1 MKNFLKIVLLFS
13 FLSMIFIGCGTENS
27 NKKSGDFD
35 FSKIEKDF
43 ISQGFERSEY
53 KPTNDDPT
61 HRISFVKEI
70 DKFDQLVDF
79 YFDDSNNI
87 REISVISQ
95 QFHLTPDYSKIKDN
109 LKEVALI
116 IEAGSSEKEFN
127 DKLTEAIDLLPTE
140 SSKNSENKTY
150 KTINFKISTMST
162 EISREFS
169 VEKLNNK

>member
-1 MKNFLKIVLLFS
+1 
-13 FLSMIFIGCGTENS
+13 
-27 NKKSGDFD
+27 
-35 FSKIEKDF
+35 
-43 ISQGFERSEY
+43 
-53 KPTNDDPT
+53 
-61 HRISFVKEI
+61 
-70 DKFDQLVDF
+70 
-79 YFDDSNNI
+79 
-87 REISVISQ
+87 
-95 QFHLTPDYSKIKDN
+95 

>member
-61 HRISFVKEI
+61 RRISFVKEI

-87 REISVISQ
+87 RVISQ
-95 QFHLTPDYSKIKDN
+95 
-109 LKEVALI
+109 
-116 IEAGSSEKEFN
+116 
-127 DKLTEAIDLLPTE
+127 
-140 SSKNSENKTY
+140 
-150 KTINFKISTMST
+150 
-162 EISREFS
+162 
-169 VEKLNNK
+169 